1 MKFLIQNLQR
11 MRKVNNSVFIFIL
24 FISQFTFAQDS
35 LKISSSEFI
44 SVVKNYHPLAIKY
57 QLQNKIAK
65 EEITQARGGFD
76 PVLAAKLG
84 EKNIDGTR
92 YYEQKNIEIGIPTW
106 YGIDIH
112 GSYNHLEGD
121 KLNASDTRGGLY
133 QFGVTIPLAKNLL
146 YDKRRAMLD
155 QAKFA
160 LKMTEAEQIVLTN
173 DLLLD
178 AENTY
183 WEWVQN
189 YEIYKLKSEIVDINR
204 KRLDFTRK
212 TLDFGEIPAIDTIEA
227 LSQLQSFELQQQDA
241 FLNFVKS
248 TQQLQLFLWKD
259 NQQIYELTEM
269 IYPSDGLENHLAYSD
284 FEFLINEVESQELN
298 SHSSILFYNQ
308 KQNILESEKRLKWQ
322 SFLPKID
329 FTYNFFNKEGY
340 SADYIP
346 FFDNNFQYGLKLEI
360 PIFQREARANYEI
373 AKIKLHQNVLDT
385 QIKTR
390 ELDVKIE
397 TYKNEILN
405 FHTQIDLSR
414 NNLQNYRKLLNAEE
428 TRYGIGESSLF
439 LINSREN
446 KVIDA
451 QEKYISIRTK
461 FLKSFNK
468 LKWLK
473 ENFLVTSIN

>member
-1 MKFLIQNLQR
+1 LQIQKQQKMK
-11 MRKVNNSVFIFIL
+11 KVNKVFL
-24 FISQFTFAQDS
+24 VLVLLISHFSFGQDS

-44 SVVKNYHPLAIKY
+44 SVVKNYHPLALKY
-57 QLQNKIAK
+57 QLQNKIAL
-65 EEITQARGGFD
+65 EEITRARGGFD

-92 YYEQKNIEIGIPTW
+92 YYEQKNIELGIPTW
-106 YGIDIH
+106 YGIDIN
-112 GSYNHLEGD
+112 GSYNHIQGD
-121 KLNASDTRGGLY
+121 KLSNTETVGGLF

-160 LKMTEAEQIVLTN
+160 LKMTEAEQTVLTN
-173 DLLLD
+173 DLLLE

-189 YEIYKLKSEIVDINR
+189 FEIYKLKSEIVDIN
-204 KRLDFTRK
+204 KERLDFTRK
-212 TLDFGEIPAIDTIEA
+212 TLDFGEVPAIDTIEA
-227 LSQLQSFELQQQDA
+227 LSQLQSFELQRQDA

-248 TQQLQLFLWKD
+248 TQQLQLYLWKD
-259 NQQIYELTEM
+259 NQQLYELTAM
-269 IYPSDGLENHLAYSD
+269 IYPSDGLENHSAYSD
-284 FEFLINEVESQELN
+284 FEFLIDEVESQELDA
-298 SHSSILFYNQ
+298 HSSILYYNQ
-308 KQNILESEKRLKWQ
+308 KQNILESERRLKFQ

-329 FTYNFFNKEGY
+329 FTYNFFTKEGY
-340 SADYIP
+340 SADYLP

-360 PIFQREARANYEI
+360 PIFLREARANYEI
-373 AKIKLHQNVLDT
+373 AKIKLNQNALDT
-385 QIKTR
+385 QIKSR

-397 TYKNEILN
+397 TYINEILN
-405 FHTQIDLSR
+405 FHTQINLSR
-414 NNLQNYRKLLNAEE
+414 NNLQNYRKLLDAEE

-451 QEKYISIRTK
+451 QEKFISIRTK

-473 ENFLVTSIN
+473 ENFLVATTN